1 AKEAWVV
8 NYTDQSGKRRLKT
21 FAKKKLADAFAA
33 TVRIQVQH
41 GVHTADSESVTVA
54 EAGRLWITTAE
65 KNKLER
71 ATVEGYQ
78 QHLALHIAPYLGRVK
93 LSQLSAPMVREF
105 EDRLSHGVPAPGSA
119 DSSPRSSAM
128 IRKIRTSLGAILADA
143 QERGMVARNVV
154 RELRANRR
162 RGKERRAERR
172 QKGRLKIGVDIPN
185 TAEIK
190 AIIDAA
196 D

>member
-1 AKEAWVV
+1 LTSRPNCDMLRHITNYYNSREGSVSVRKRNWMTRQGEAKEAWVV

-119 DSSPRSSAM
+119 DSSPR
-128 IRKIRTSLGAILADA
+128 
-143 QERGMVARNVV
+143 
-154 RELRANRR
+154 
-162 RGKERRAERR
+162 
-172 QKGRLKIGVDIPN
+172 
-185 TAEIK
+185 
-190 AIIDAA
+190 
-196 D
+196 